1 MIDPHIQW
9 EAWAWVAAIYLW
21 LFLAWM
27 WVRNARVASE
37 SGSSYPGIAT
47 TPPGLSRRLRQAG
60 IPAVRSALIQ
70 YWAAK
75 VFCSCLAAILVLA
88 IFAIRSLPPSLPGLL
103 GPLAVGF
110 FLPDLMLLIATR
122 RRQAQIRRS
131 TSFLL
136 DLVVALLRAGLPLDR
151 ALFRAARDGFPD
163 GSPLADEILQIEGE
177 IGAGRDRGSAF
188 YALADRTGLDELRSL
203 AAAIHIGLRSG
214 APIEDMLES
223 QADML
228 RDRRREESVR
238 RLNTSSAFSVVPV
251 ILCGL
256 PVFAVV
262 VYFPA
267 FLEILETLKTL
278 RLF

>member
-1 MIDPHIQW
+1 MFSQIHW
-9 EAWAWVAAIYLW
+9 EAWGWVAAVYLW
-21 LFLAWM
+21 LALAWI
-27 WVRNARVASE
+27 WVRNARAANE
-37 SGSSYPGIAT
+37 AG
-47 TPPGLSRRLRQAG
+47 TPYARVTGTGGGLSLRLRRAG
-60 IPAVRSALIQ
+60 IPALPAAKIQ

-75 VFCSCLAAILVLA
+75 VFCACVACILMLA

-103 GPLAVGF
+103 APLAVGF
-110 FLPDLMLLIATR
+110 FLPDLMLVIATR
-122 RRQAQIRRS
+122 RRQSEIRKG

-136 DLVVALLRAGLPLDR
+136 DLMVALLRASLPLDR

-163 GSPLADEILQIEGE
+163 GHPLADEILQIEGE
-177 IGAGRDRGSAF
+177 VGAGKDRGVAF
-188 YALADRTGLDELRSL
+188 YALAERTGLDELRAL

-214 APIEDMLES
+214 ASIEDMLES

-228 RDRRREESVR
+228 RDRRREEAVR
-238 RLNTSSAFSVVPV
+238 RMNASSAFSVIPV

-267 FLEILETLKTL
+267 FLEILETFKTL

>member
-1 MIDPHIQW
+1 MTGDIQW
-9 EAWAWVAAIYLW
+9 EAWGWVAAIYLW
-21 LFLAWM
+21 LLLAWIWM
-27 WVRNARVASE
+27 RNARAVRE
-37 SGSSYPGIAT
+37 SG
-47 TPPGLSRRLRQAG
+47 TPHAASAGMGGLPLRLRRAG
-60 IPAVRSALIQ
+60 IPAVPAALVQ

-75 VFCSCLAAILVLA
+75 VFCACLAAILVLA
-88 IFAIRSLPPSLPGLL
+88 IFAIRSLPPSLSGLL
-103 GPLAVGF
+103 APLAAGF
-110 FLPDLMLLIATR
+110 FLPDLMLLVATR
-122 RRQAQIRRS
+122 RRQAEIRRS

-136 DLVVALLRAGLPLDR
+136 DLMVALLRAGLPLDR

-163 GSPLADEILQIEGE
+163 GNPLADEILQIEVE
-177 IGAGRDRGSAF
+177 VGAGKDRGSAF
-188 YALADRTGLDELRSL
+188 YALADRTGVDELRAL

-238 RLNTSSAFSVVPV
+238 RLNASSAFSVLPV